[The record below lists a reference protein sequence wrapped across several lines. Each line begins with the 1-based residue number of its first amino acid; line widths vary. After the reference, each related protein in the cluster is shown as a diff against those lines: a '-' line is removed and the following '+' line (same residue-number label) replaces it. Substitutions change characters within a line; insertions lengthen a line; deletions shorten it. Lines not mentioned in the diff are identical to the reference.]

1 MDTKTP
7 MKIDHI
13 LDDVVLLI
21 LDGHKPLGEL
31 GIDKS
36 KVYVKIVGY
45 DEYGLWAYRPS
56 FPVPIFK
63 DGKPVGDKN
72 IDASVLIPRGY
83 IASIVHFPGE
93 EGFDFPDPFA
103 TNLGF
108 NINNE

>member
-1 MDTKTP
+1 

-13 LDDVVLLI
+13 LDDVVPLI
-21 LDGHKPLGEL
+21 LDGQEPLSEL

-36 KVYVKIVGY
+36 KVFVKIVGY
-45 DEYGLWAYRPS
+45 DDYGLWAYRPS

-63 DGKPVGDKN
+63 DDMPAGEKI
-72 IDASVLIPRGY
+72 IDASILIPWGY
-83 IASIVHFPGE
+83 IASTLQFSGE
-93 EGFDFPDPFA
+93 KGFGFADPFA

>member
-1 MDTKTP
+1 

-13 LDDVVLLI
+13 LDDVVPLI
-21 LDGHKPLGEL
+21 LDGHKPLSKL

-45 DEYGLWAYRPS
+45 DDYGLWAYRPS
-56 FPVPIFK
+56 FPVLIIK
-63 DGKPVGDKN
+63 DSMPAREKK
-72 IDASVLIPRGY
+72 IYASMLIPWGY
-83 IASIVHFPGE
+83 IASIMYFAGE
-93 EGFDFPDPFA
+93 EGFYFADPFA

>member
-1 MDTKTP
+1 MNTKTP

-21 LDGHKPLGEL
+21 LDGHKPLSEL

-36 KVYVKIVGY
+36 KVYVKIDSY
-45 DEYGLWAYRPS
+45 DECGLWAYRPS

-63 DGKPVGDKN
+63 DSKPAEEKN
-72 IDASVLIPRGY
+72 IDASILITWGY

-93 EGFDFPDPFA
+93 EGFDYLDPFT

>member
-1 MDTKTP
+1 MP
-7 MKIDHI
+7 I
-13 LDDVVLLI
+13 L
-21 LDGHKPLGEL
+21 
-31 GIDKS
+31 
-36 KVYVKIVGY
+36 
-45 DEYGLWAYRPS
+45 
-56 FPVPIFK
+56 K

-72 IDASVLIPRGY
+72 IDASISIPWGY

>member
-1 MDTKTP
+1 MNIKTP

-21 LDGHKPLGEL
+21 LDGHRPLSEL

-56 FPVPIFK
+56 FPVPISK
-63 DGKPVGDKN
+63 MVNQLERKV
-72 IDASVLIPRGY
+72 
-83 IASIVHFPGE
+83 
-93 EGFDFPDPFA
+93 
-103 TNLGF
+103 
-108 NINNE
+108 